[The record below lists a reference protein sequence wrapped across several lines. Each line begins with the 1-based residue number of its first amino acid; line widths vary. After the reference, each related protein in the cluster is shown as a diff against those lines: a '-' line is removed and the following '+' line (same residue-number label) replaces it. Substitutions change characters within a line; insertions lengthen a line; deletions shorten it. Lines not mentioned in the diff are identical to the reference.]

1 MDHHRSDDRHR
12 RRRHRRPREEKK
24 YDDDDENIEEEEE
37 RRRRR
42 RRRRREEEE
51 QEQEQEAN
59 DRRRKRRRRRKESKR
74 SNSNRRHRD
83 NVESA
88 SSASYSSSSSSSSS
102 SDEEEVEENDRKRK
116 RRSRDKDR
124 KYSRKREDHNKKS
137 KKQKKKKRTK
147 SSKRDR
153 QQQQP
158 KDKSASTPS
167 KPDKSKLYDMG
178 PNLGRV
184 PDTLI
189 DPQHDYFTY
198 HQPFWVYLYR
208 EEGVAFN
215 DLTSEDAHKAFGRFA
230 KEYNAGRLEHPYYSK
245 SKSHS
250 SSSDSFP
257 KQVLDECK
265 TTQHSWSFQTTAT
278 ERKGLQVLQEGVRHQ
293 TEYSQQQQ
301 EDKPKQA
308 SASMSSIISPA
319 QRLLE
324 ERLQERRANKR
335 LKDHVKTVHEELSG
349 GAKDLRERKLEQ
361 RRQQANRIHGAAR
374 QKEEAL
380 GGIELDDAALYGS
393 STQNH
398 HNSNNSE
405 EAAFQKALT
414 KQRAH
419 KAQRQE
425 ERTHRIEE
433 LQQKEKE
440 RQENMMKMLGLQGLM
455 KSGQKIKIAPR
466 NPAEPR

>member
-1 MDHHRSDDRHR
+1 
-12 RRRHRRPREEKK
+12 
-24 YDDDDENIEEEEE
+24 
-37 RRRRR
+37 
-42 RRRRREEEE
+42 
-51 QEQEQEAN
+51 
-59 DRRRKRRRRRKESKR
+59 
-74 SNSNRRHRD
+74 
-83 NVESA
+83 
-88 SSASYSSSSSSSSS
+88 
-102 SDEEEVEENDRKRK
+102 
-116 RRSRDKDR
+116 
-124 KYSRKREDHNKKS
+124 
-137 KKQKKKKRTK
+137 
-147 SSKRDR
+147 
-153 QQQQP
+153 
-158 KDKSASTPS
+158 
-167 KPDKSKLYDMG
+167 MG

-189 DPQHDYFTY
+189 YPQHDYFTY

-230 KEYNAGRLEHPYYSK
+230 KEYNEGRLEHPYYYSK

-301 EDKPKQA
+301 DKQA

-393 STQNH
+393 SSTQNH
-398 HNSNNSE
+398 HNNSHNNSE
-405 EAAFQKALT
+405 EAAFQKALA

-466 NPAEPR
+466 NPAEPRKGIAYRW